1 MFYSFKGKTVIVTGG
16 TSGIGKAICDLFLQE
31 ECTIIFTGKRKQL
44 SDSLPSSAYYFQLD
58 MSDSSGVDQFI
69 NEVLP
74 QFPPVSI
81 LVNNAGIQLRSPVES
96 LTIENWNSTLQ
107 INLTGPF
114 KLIQG
119 VIPYMK
125 KNGGGRIVNIGS
137 IAGII
142 TKPEQAS
149 YSASKAALISLT
161 RTIAVE
167 LAVHNI
173 LINTIC
179 PGTTLTPMVDALL
192 SLEKKNEIIKG
203 IPMGR
208 LANPEEI
215 AKIVMFFSS
224 DINTYMTGQSVI
236 VDGGFTLL

>member
-1 MFYSFKGKTVIVTGG
+1 MVYSFKGKTVIVTGG
-16 TSGIGKAICDLFLQE
+16 TAGIGKAICDLFLQE
-31 ECTIIFTGKRKQL
+31 ECTLLFTGTRVQPSYPL
-44 SDSLPSSAYYFQLD
+44 HSSAHYYQLD
-58 MSDSSGVDQFI
+58 MSDHSGVDQFI

-81 LVNNAGIQLRSPVES
+81 LINNAGIQLRSPVES

-107 INLTGPF
+107 VNLIGPF

-137 IAGII
+137 IAGMI

-149 YSASKAALISLT
+149 YSASKAALISMT

-179 PGTTLTPMVDALL
+179 PGTTLTPMVDTLL
-192 SLEKKNEIIKG
+192 SIEKKNEIMKG

-208 LANPEEI
+208 FANPEEI
-215 AKIVMFFSS
+215 AIMVLFFAS
-224 DINTYMTGQSVI
+224 DVNTYMTGQSVI

>member
-1 MFYSFKGKTVIVTGG
+1 MFYSFKEKTVIVTGG
-16 TSGIGKAICDLFLQE
+16 TAGIGKAICDLFLQE
-31 ECTIIFTGKRKQL
+31 ECTLIYTGKRVQP
-44 SDSLPSSAYYFQLD
+44 SDPLHSSAHYFQLD
-58 MSDSSGVDQFI
+58 MSDHFGVDQFI

-74 QFPPVSI
+74 QFPPISI
-81 LVNNAGIQLRSPVES
+81 LINNAGIQLKSPVES

-107 INLTGPF
+107 VNLISSF

-137 IAGII
+137 IAGMI
-142 TKPEQAS
+142 TKPGQAS
-149 YSASKAALISLT
+149 YSASKAALISMT

-167 LAVHNI
+167 LAAHNI

-179 PGTTLTPMVDALL
+179 PGTTLTPMVDTLL
-192 SLEKKNEIIKG
+192 SIEKKNEIIKG

-208 LANPEEI
+208 FANPDEI
-215 AKIVMFFSS
+215 AKVVLFFAS
-224 DINTYMTGQSVI
+224 DINTYLTGQSVI
-236 VDGGFTLL
+236 IDGGFTLL

>member
-1 MFYSFKGKTVIVTGG
+1 MVYSFKGKTVIVTGG
-16 TSGIGKAICDLFLQE
+16 TAGIGKAICDLFLQE
-31 ECTIIFTGKRKQL
+31 ECTLLFTGTRTQP
-44 SDSLPSSAYYFQLD
+44 SDLLPSSAHYYQLD
-58 MSDSSGVDQFI
+58 MSDHSGVDQFI

-74 QFPPVSI
+74 QFPPISI
-81 LVNNAGIQLRSPVES
+81 LINNAGIQLRSLVES
-96 LTIENWNSTLQ
+96 LTIENWNNTLQ
-107 INLTGPF
+107 VNLTGPF

-137 IAGII
+137 IAGLI

-149 YSASKAALISLT
+149 YSASKAALISMT

-167 LAVHNI
+167 LAIHNI

-179 PGTTLTPMVDALL
+179 PGTTLTPMVDTLL

-208 LANPEEI
+208 LANPDEI
-215 AKIVMFFSS
+215 AKMVLFFAS